1 MQKIKLHYTIF
12 KQICIG
18 LFSPPA
24 VRAGGGANLKNL
36 NSHLNYTPAEGILNL
51 EFCTAY
57 PKKISEERGETMKKR
72 FWSFLLVLCM
82 ILTLLPAAALA
93 AGVPGVDFVQNGET
107 RTVTATVSNPAAADS
122 VKLTAT
128 MSYNGKV
135 TETASIEK
143 AISGSTFDFEL
154 PYYGKW
160 NVSAAFSKGGKSV
173 GTVSCEVAVSASEF
187 NIVCGAATT
196 DVLIES
202 LEFCGATTA
211 DFSNANGF
219 NNQIPTIVTLNR
231 FKQYNWDKLP
241 ENMYRNPLLTAEENN
256 SDAEWVEFKMG
267 AMKQYIQEL
276 LEINPSARFNF
287 YLNDYG
293 MYSFPKLC
301 YENQIP
307 QDQYTLTM
315 VTDGS
320 ASYYTFKQAYDGI
333 DDAAA
338 KHAQLVQEYSD
349 FRQGCLNGT
358 VTDYTSNAALPHGSL
373 RIYTYAILDVEP
385 NSRWWVV
392 RKSGDTFGIQ
402 DKTFQ
407 SRVTGDS
414 RITNHYINGLLTNVE
429 KAGNTDVFKALYNFD
444 DSGFQNARAQ
454 GKKLMM
460 LMGTSASI
468 EEQYPIMEYNKFVT
482 TYYGDQYAYFYK
494 GHPGNY
500 TADSPENTA
509 KYAEIGVEMLDPS
522 IAAELF
528 VFFNPDICMSGYATS
543 TYQNVGEDS
552 QDLVLYRSTMEVAYA
567 DNGNREPYAAKMD
580 IFLSDLGNLSD
591 TATFAAASGDSDAM
605 KAAKEKAN
613 QSREIVSKLIPAGET
628 ADRNFMVQFNNT
640 SEKTVSKYE
649 FAIWNYTKNVI
660 HYIGK
665 DASGNYAILA
675 NSGEGC
681 DGGENCPSK
690 DFQDVDPSM
699 WYHEAVDYAVEH
711 KLFNGMNAT
720 SFAPDL
726 AMTRGM
732 LVTVLHRMDGAP
744 KAEKEAAFVDLTEDW
759 YKDAVAWASENGIV
773 NGLDNEH
780 FNPNGKVTRE
790 QAMTM
795 LMRYAKYKG
804 MDVSAK
810 ADLSGFTDA
819 DKVSEWAQDAVS
831 WAVAV
836 KLINGTTPTTLE
848 PQGESTRAQVATI
861 LMRFQ
866 TNV

>member
-1 MQKIKLHYTIF
+1 
-12 KQICIG
+12 
-18 LFSPPA
+18 
-24 VRAGGGANLKNL
+24 
-36 NSHLNYTPAEGILNL
+36 
-51 EFCTAY
+51 
-57 PKKISEERGETMKKR
+57 MKKR
-72 FWSFLLVLCM
+72 IWSFLLVLCM
-82 ILTLLPAAALA
+82 VLTLLPAAALA
-93 AGVPGVDFVQNGET
+93 AGVPGIDYEQQGET
-107 RTVTATVSNPAAADS
+107 RSVTATVSNPAAADS

-128 MSYNGKV
+128 MFHNEKV
-135 TETASIEK
+135 TETATIEK
-143 AISGSTFDFEL
+143 SLSGSSFDFEL

-160 NVSAAFSKGGKSV
+160 MVSAAFTKEGKSV
-173 GTVSCEVAVSASEF
+173 GTVNCEVDLGASEF

-219 NNQIPTIVTLNR
+219 NNNIPTIVTLNR

-241 ENMYRNPLLTAEENN
+241 ENLYRNPLLTAAENN
-256 SDAEWVEFKMG
+256 SAAEWVDFKMG
-267 AMKQYIQEL
+267 AMKQYVKDL
-276 LEINPSARFNF
+276 LEINPSAKFNF
-287 YLNDYG
+287 YINDYG

-333 DDAAA
+333 DDASA
-338 KHAQLVQEYSD
+338 KHAELVKEYAD
-349 FRQGCLNGT
+349 FRKGCLDGT
-358 VTDYTSNAALPHGSL
+358 VTDYSSNAALPHGSL

-392 RKSGDTFGIQ
+392 RKSADTFGVQ
-402 DKTFQ
+402 DQTFQ
-407 SRVTGDS
+407 SKVTGDA
-414 RITNHYINGLLTNVE
+414 RITNHYINGLLTNVD
-429 KAGNTDVFKALYNFD
+429 KAGNTAAFKALYNFD
-444 DSGFQNARAQ
+444 DSGFQKARAE

-468 EEQYPIMEYNKFVT
+468 EKQYPIMEYNKFVT

-580 IFLSDLGNLSD
+580 IFLSDLGNLED
-591 TATFAAASGDSDAM
+591 TATFAAASNDSDAM
-605 KAAKEKAN
+605 KAAKAKSNE
-613 QSREIVSKLIPAGET
+613 SREIVSKLIPAGET

-649 FAIWNYTKNVI
+649 FAIWNCTKNVI

-675 NSGEGC
+675 SSGESC

-690 DFQDVDPSM
+690 GYKDVDPKK
-699 WYHEAVDYAVEH
+699 WYHEAVDYAVS
-711 KLFNGMNAT
+711 KGLFNGT
-720 SFAPDL
+720 STTTFAPEA

-732 LVTVLHRMDGAP
+732 LVTVLHRMEGTP
-744 KAEKEAAFVDLTEDW
+744 KAKETPKFVDLTQGW
-759 YKDAVAWASENGIV
+759 YKDAVAWAAENGIV
-773 NGLDNEH
+773 NGKDEEH
-780 FNPNGKVTRE
+780 FDPEGKVTRE
-790 QAMTM
+790 EAMTM
-795 LMRYAKYKG
+795 LMRYAKFKD
-804 MDVSAK
+804 MDVSATVELTK
-810 ADLSGFTDA
+810 FTDA
-819 DKVSEWAQDAVS
+819 GQISSWASDAVR
-831 WAVAV
+831 WAVASG
-836 KLINGTTPTTLE
+836 LINGVTPTTLV
-848 PQGESTRAQVATI
+848 PKGESTRAQIATI

-866 TNV
+866 TSLA